1 MGVRKKEPGRIT
13 LFFRRPDVEKV
24 VGSIANLLKYAF
36 FAFFMLLM
44 YLPIFV
50 IAIQSFNQSTGL
62 IYQFNGFTFEHWMNV
77 LTFDLDS
84 SLAKAITTTLLVA
97 VLATA
102 ISTVLGTLVAIGIHS
117 LPKKKRQGMVFLNQV
132 PILNADIITG
142 ISLMFVFKI
151 VAELIPGVFGIP
163 SLLVAHVFFCMPY
176 VVLSILPKLAELDE
190 NLYDAALDLYCKP
203 SAGIVKVII
212 PAIMPGILT
221 GMLIAFTM
229 SIDDFLISFFN
240 AGQVN
245 NLSIYIYG
253 GYNRRLAP
261 EVYAYNTIL
270 STVIILGLVAMYVV
284 SAAKKRAALKHDL
297 RHA

>member
-1 MGVRKKEPGRIT
+1 M
-13 LFFRRPDVEKV
+13 F
-24 VGSIANLLKYAF
+24 
-36 FAFFMLLM
+36 LM
-44 YLPIFV
+44 YLPIIV
-50 IAIQSFNQSTGL
+50 IAIQSFNESTGL
-62 IYQFNGFTFEHWMNV
+62 IYQFTGFTFDHWKNV
-77 LTFDLDS
+77 LTFNLDS
-84 SLAKAITTTLLVA
+84 SLMKAISTTLLVA
-97 VLATA
+97 LLATG
-102 ISTVLGTLVAIGIHS
+102 ISTVLGTIIAIGIHS
-117 LPKKKRQGMVFLNQV
+117 LPQKKRQGMVFLNQV

-151 VAELIPGVFGIP
+151 VAEVIPGVFGIP
-163 SLLVAHVFFCMPY
+163 SLLIAHVFFCIPY
-176 VVLSILPKLAELDE
+176 VVLSVLPKLAELDD

-203 SAGIVKVII
+203 AVGITKVII

-270 STVIILGLVAMYVV
+270 STVIIVALIAMYV
-284 SAAKKRAALKHDL
+284 SSSLKKRKNLKREP

>member
-1 MGVRKKEPGRIT
+1 MGVRKREPGKLT
-13 LFFRRPDVEKV
+13 LFLRRPKVEQA
-24 VGSIANLLKYAF
+24 IARIVSVFKYAF
-36 FAFFMLLM
+36 FAFFMFLM
-44 YLPIFV
+44 YLPIVV
-50 IAIQSFNQSTGL
+50 IAIQSFNTTTGL
-62 IYQFNGFTFEHWMNV
+62 IYQFNGFTFEHWKNV
-77 LTFDLDS
+77 LTFDLDTN
-84 SLAKAITTTLLVA
+84 LANAITTTLVVA
-97 VLATA
+97 FLATA
-102 ISTVLGTLVAIGIHS
+102 VSTVAGTIIAIGIHS

-151 VAELIPGVFGIP
+151 VATILPGTFGMP
-163 SLLVAHVFFCMPY
+163 SLIVAHIFFCLPY

-203 SAGIVKVII
+203 AAGITKVII
-212 PAIMPGILT
+212 PAILPGILT

-240 AGQVN
+240 AGEIN

-270 STVIILGLVAMYVV
+270 STVIILGLVAMYVS
-284 SAAKKRAALKHDL
+284 SALKKRARLKHDL
-297 RHA
+297 HHA